1 MTDKLKVDGKLNG
14 KKLFDIKP
22 VEVELREIKWKD
34 RALIQN
40 LSQKITREASTGD
53 ADWRDI
59 GVLLELAT
67 TLVEDDFEQ
76 YTDTQIL
83 AICMKLIEHRAS
95 GFKKKFKK

>member
-22 VEVELREIKWKD
+22 VEVELRDIKWKD

-59 GVLLELAT
+59 RVLLELAT